1 MGVNFGLHRLVWGT
15 AAPARYYYIIRGPA
29 GQARGRMAV
38 AFPPVKWYNGGNLLI
53 KEGPAV
59 DIAIYTLGCKVNQ
72 YETQAMERELLR
84 RGHTLADFDGPADA
98 YIVNTCT
105 VTAVSDKKCRNIIR
119 RARKGAPG
127 AVVAVCGCYAQTD
140 PDAVAALGVDLVS
153 GSAGRMDFLDK
164 LEGLLQTRGEQ
175 VITVDSALARRDF
188 ERLPAGGAAG
198 RTRAMLKV
206 EDGCVNFCSYCVIPY
221 ARGPVRSL
229 PLDEAVEQAR
239 KLAAEGYREVVL
251 TGIEI
256 SSWGHDLKGGQG
268 LIDLIEAVCG
278 AAPELRV
285 RLGSLEPRTVTE
297 EFCRRAAAL
306 PNLCP
311 HFHLSLQSGCDAT
324 LARMNRKYDT
334 ARYYE
339 SVRLLREY
347 FPAPGVTTDL
357 ITGFPGETEGE
368 FAQTLEFIRR
378 CAFTAMHVFPYSRR
392 PGTPADTMPDQVPKE
407 EKEARARKAIALAGE
422 LEARWLNGQV
432 GRVLPVLFEEEKDGL
447 WQGHTPNYALVRA
460 QGKTLHN
467 RLADV
472 KITGVDGGALLGT
485 TAEQG

>member
-1 MGVNFGLHRLVWGT
+1 M
-15 AAPARYYYIIRGPA
+15 
-29 GQARGRMAV
+29 
-38 AFPPVKWYNGGNLLI
+38 
-53 KEGPAV
+53 

-84 RGHTLADFDGPADA
+84 RGHALADFDGPADA

-119 RARKGAPG
+119 RARKNAPD

-164 LEGLLQTRGEQ
+164 LEGLLQAKGEQ
-175 VITVDSALARRDF
+175 VITVDSALARREF
-188 ERLPAGGAAG
+188 ERLSAGGAAG

-206 EDGCVNFCSYCVIPY
+206 EDGCVNFCSYCIIPY

-229 PLDEAVEQAR
+229 PLDEAAEQAR
-239 KLAAEGYREVVL
+239 ALAAEGYREVVL

-256 SSWGHDLKGGQG
+256 SSWGHDLKTGTS
-268 LIDLIEAVCG
+268 LIDLIEAVCA
-278 AAPELRV
+278 AAPGLRV

-297 EFCRRAAAL
+297 EFCHRAAAL

-347 FPAPGVTTDL
+347 FPDPGITTDL
-357 ITGFPGETEGE
+357 ITGFPGETEEE
-368 FAQTLEFIRR
+368 FARTLAFLEK

-392 PGTPADTMPDQVPKE
+392 PGTPAAAMPDQVPKE
-407 EKEARARKAIALAGE
+407 EKEARARAAIALGSAME
-422 LEARWLNGQV
+422 HRWLEGQT
-432 GRVLPVLFEEEKDGL
+432 GRILPVLFEEEKDGL
-447 WQGHTPNYALVRA
+447 WQGHAPNYALVRT
-460 QGKTLHN
+460 QGKSLHN
-467 RLADV
+467 RLANV
-472 KITGVDGGALLGT
+472 EITGVEGDALVGVVRGEER
-485 TAEQG
+485 TALARDPRP